1 MLMRIHIGAFNMSAT
16 ACGGRF
22 HRSTHTLGIR
32 QLPAA
37 ALSALAVACTNSD
50 VAAYRHV
57 AHHSSVV
64 ISRTGAN
71 V

>member
-22 HRSTHTLGIR
+22 HRSTHLRYQATAGGR
-32 QLPAA
+32 
-37 ALSALAVACTNSD
+37 VERVGGCVCNSD
-50 VAAYRHV
+50 VAVYRQV